1 MVRSNVE
8 GVRSTTSSEDE
19 YSPKDEGTAAAI
31 VITIIKEV
39 NLILIAENASKV
51 CALRLRGSEAQPP

>member
-39 NLILIAENASKV
+39 NLILIAKMRAK
-51 CALRLRGSEAQPP
+51 CAPSAALTGDPV